1 MSEAVNHPKHYGGK
15 IAPDGTRLKDVA
27 DFKTKLC

>member
-15 IAPDGTRLKDVA
+15 IAPDVIGLGEVA
-27 DFKTKLC
+27 EPKS